1 MSCFLNLSDDMDR
14 YILALSGLEELMLT
28 ARDFHGEQIANV
40 GVILS
45 IVIEDMRRC
54 NEQHFAQ
61 WKKEQEAAKK

>member
-1 MSCFLNLSDDMDR
+1 MLSR
-14 YILALSGLEELMLT
+14 FPGLEELMLT

-61 WKKEQEAAKK
+61 WKKEQEAAKT